1 MVKITEAVFDFNI
14 SHKSLQVKFPNDKK
28 QSILDQTGK
37 PKFIATLFCSRKCGF
52 YLLNAF
58 LMNFLITLI
67 SLTNFSIDLER
78 SQNRL
83 SGTFTLILTSISF
96 KWVTNRSLPTISYMT
111 SLDKYQIWSILF
123 MCLECL
129 WHSLANKV
137 FSQDL
142 VFKYDQISFLFYFCC
157 FWLIQI
163 YFIVLFFNDYFCIKK
178 LIGLEKKMLTNRLQ
192 TLKKDAY

>member
-1 MVKITEAVFDFNI
+1 MVKITEAVFDLNI
-14 SHKSLQVKFPNDKK
+14 SQKSLQVKFQNDKNQAIIDK
-28 QSILDQTGK
+28 TGK
-37 PKFIATLFCSRKCGF
+37 PKFIATLFCSRKYGF

-78 SQNRL
+78 PQNRL

-111 SLDKYQIWSILF
+111 SLDKYQIVSILF
-123 MCLECL
+123 MCLECI

-137 FSQDL
+137 VEQNL
-142 VFKYDQISFLFYFCC
+142 VNKYDQISFLFFFCC
-157 FWLIQI
+157 FLFIQI
-163 YFIVLFFNDYFCIKK
+163 YFLILFINDYICIKK
-178 LIGLEKKMLTNRLQ
+178 LIRLEKKMLINN
-192 TLKKDAY
+192 KKNLL